1 MNDFVNAAE
10 APEFDTARIVRG
22 ARRKRA
28 TVIAGIATA
37 LIVAGGGTALATI
50 NSGPDSDT
58 SKPAAMTTATAAAAD
73 TTLLYKFDDGATL
86 PIDMGGWS
94 QETVRV
100 QFLKM
105 RVKGEYTK
113 AATGSCKPGSVIGVS
128 PHSPQT
134 VDTGD
139 TVKVTLCAG

>member
-1 MNDFVNAAE
+1 
-10 APEFDTARIVRG
+10 
-22 ARRKRA
+22 
-28 TVIAGIATA
+28 
-37 LIVAGGGTALATI
+37 
-50 NSGPDSDT
+50 
-58 SKPAAMTTATAAAAD
+58 MTTATAAAAD

-105 RVKGEYTK
+105 RVKGEYAK

-128 PHSPQT
+128 PHRPQT